1 MVGYILDNRDSHG
14 DKGNLV
20 VDKKDQTGSEI
31 QIEGWQICWMWVGEI
46 RCE

>member
-1 MVGYILDNRDSHG
+1 MVGCILANRDSQG

-20 VDKKDQTGSEI
+20 VDKKVQTGSEI
-31 QIEGWQICWMWVGEI
+31 QIEGWLICWMWVGEI